1 VANGEVGIKIKVS
14 ARDAVNNLNKLK
26 TLSTKLQTSFKKVE
40 TAAARLQNRAGASF
54 QKFGNKVRKVR
65 RKVQVD
71 LGKMQK
77 SFKGLNNIGT
87 LIGGAGLG
95 LFAKASSETAAN
107 AQALELR
114 LKLLTQEFGEYE
126 QAQDLASRAAKTFGM
141 SNIEATEGVTNI
153 IGRLRPLGLSLKQIE
168 TTFFGFNT
176 AAKLAGVSSVEAS
189 NAFRQL
195 AQALGSGRLAGD
207 EFRSISEQV
216 PTILK
221 PISDELGVP
230 VGKLKELA
238 AQGKITSSVVIRALE
253 QIQKEGA
260 GKVAGIIE
268 ESDIQVFKNLN
279 NALENLRKTVGDKLN
294 VVLLPLTENLTSLVT
309 AFNEANPVVQGT
321 VVFLGAVAGAA
332 ALAIPAV
339 ATLGIALKGITAVF
353 ATKAGVAL
361 LGFLTVTN
369 LPVIALIAGLATA
382 FGGLAVS
389 IGKANIKRREF
400 QDKLESGSV
409 KILEEARATETNTIA
424 QLGNA
429 KGRGNAARGTQRQI
443 EEAKE
448 RIRLIDEEIEKLNFL
463 KGVLDETYTVGG
475 ITYNRRTGR
484 PIDPPE
490 TGSEKPPKPPISDKT
505 PLLDELNKEREFLNN
520 ALKMGTAKAKLEER
534 IRDLMKEQNNLS
546 EEAARKK
553 IEQLDQDQ
561 KRLALQEQIREIL
574 ATGMTDAVMGLIE
587 GTKTLGQALADI
599 AKSLAKMFLNAAF
612 RNIFSGLNFG
622 SGEQGLYNRTGGF
635 KAFQQGGVVNSPT
648 LGMIGEGG
656 ESEYVIPSSKMDGA
670 MARYSAGARGG
681 AVIPGGSHES
691 GTVAGGSGNTVV
703 EYTGPTLNFNG
714 DEYVP
719 KSAVPE
725 IIGAASKQGAIAG
738 KAQVLGT
745 LRNSR
750 SQRASLGL

>member
-26 TLSTKLQTSFKKVE
+26 TISTKLQTSFKKVE

-54 QKFGNKVRKVR
+54 QKFGNRVRKVR
-65 RKVQVD
+65 RKIQVD
-71 LGKMQK
+71 LGKMKK

-126 QAQDLASRAAKTFGM
+126 KAQEIASRAAKTFGM
-141 SNIEATEGVTNI
+141 SNIEATEGITNI

-260 GKVAGIIE
+260 GKVAGIIA

-294 VVLLPLTENLTSLVT
+294 VVLLPLTENLTNLIN

-332 ALAIPAV
+332 ALAIPVV

-409 KILEEARATETNTIA
+409 KILKEARATEKNTIA
-424 QLGNA
+424 QLENA

-443 EEAKE
+443 EEARE
-448 RIRLIDEEIEKLNFL
+448 RIKLIDEEIEKLNFL
-463 KGVLDETYTVGG
+463 KGILDKTYTVGD
-475 ITYNRRTGR
+475 ITYDRRSGR
-484 PIDPPE
+484 PIDPPK
-490 TGSEKPPKPPISDKT
+490 TGFEEPPKSDKT
-505 PLLDELNKEREFLNN
+505 PLLDQLNKERQFLDN

-534 IRDLMKEQNNLS
+534 IADLMREQNNLS
-546 EEAARKK
+546 DEAARKK
-553 IEQLDQDQ
+553 VEQLDQDQ

-574 ATGMTDAVMGLIE
+574 ATGMTNAVMGLIE

-599 AKSLAKMFLNAAF
+599 AKSLAKMFLQSAF
-612 RNIFSGLNFG
+612 TQIFSNLKFG
-622 SGEQGLYNRTGGF
+622 QGEQGLYNRAGGF
-635 KAFQQGGVVNSPT
+635 KAFQYGGVVNSPT

-656 ESEYVIPSSKMDGA
+656 EPEYVIPSSKMDGA
-670 MARYSAGARGG
+670 MSRYSAGARGG
-681 AVIPGGSHES
+681 AVIPGGSGDS
-691 GTVAGGSGNTVV
+691 GTVAGSSGNTVV

-719 KSAVPE
+719 KSAVPD
-725 IIGAASKQGAIAG
+725 IIGAAAKRGAVAG
-738 KAQVLGT
+738 KAQVIGSLK
-745 LRNSR
+745 NSR

>member
-1 VANGEVGIKIKVS
+1 MANGEVGIKIKVS

-26 TLSTKLQTSFKKVE
+26 TISTKLQTSFKKVE

-54 QKFGNKVRKVR
+54 QKFGNRVRKVR
-65 RKVQVD
+65 RKIQVD
-71 LGKMQK
+71 LGKMKK

-126 QAQDLASRAAKTFGM
+126 KAQDLASRAAKTFGM

-260 GKVAGIIE
+260 GKVAGIIA

-294 VVLLPLTENLTSLVT
+294 VVLLPLTENLTNLIN

-332 ALAIPAV
+332 ALAIPVV

-424 QLGNA
+424 QLENA

-443 EEAKE
+443 EEARE

-463 KGVLDETYTVGG
+463 KGVLDEPYTVNG
-475 ITYNRRTGR
+475 ITYDRRSGR
-484 PIDPPE
+484 PIDPPK
-490 TGSEKPPKPPISDKT
+490 TGFEEPPIADET
-505 PLLDELNKEREFLNN
+505 PILDSFKKERDFLNN
-520 ALKMGTAKAKLEER
+520 ALKMGTARARLEER
-534 IRDLMKEQNNLS
+534 IKALKNEQNDIS
-546 EEAARKK
+546 EEEARK
-553 IEQLDQDQ
+553 QVLLLDADQ
-561 KRLALQEQIREIL
+561 KRLALQEKIKDTL
-574 ATGMTDAVMGLIE
+574 ATGMQNAIMGLID
-587 GTKTLGQALADI
+587 GTKTLSESLSGIARQLASI
-599 AKSLAKMFLNAAF
+599 FLNKAIGS
-612 RNIFSGLNFG
+612 IFGGFF
-622 SGEQGLYNRTGGF
+622 GEQGGYSRSGGF
-635 KAFQQGGVVNSPT
+635 QAFQYGGVVNSPT
-648 LGMIGEGG
+648 LGMVGEGG
-656 ESEYVIPSSKMDGA
+656 EPEYIIPSSKMDGA

-681 AVIPGGSHES
+681 AVIPGGSHEA
-691 GTVAGGSGNTVV
+691 GTVAGASGSTVV
-703 EYTGPTLNFNG
+703 EYTGPILNFNG
-714 DEYVP
+714 DDYVP
-719 KSAVPE
+719 KDSVPQ
-725 IIGAASKQGAIAG
+725 IINAAAKQGAT
-738 KAQVLGT
+738 LGQSRT
-745 LRNSR
+745 LNTLKNSR
-750 SQRASLGL
+750 SSRAKIGL